1 MFKIPDR
8 VNNSMTGSQ
17 FGASIINNVGESREA
32 AVLQQLALSNVPNF
46 MRTTVDISIVS
57 GAHGVVISV
66 LPDYFCIGT
75 DDDFLRMP
83 MFPATAQHVAD
94 AFDASLPTR
103 KLVDTIWKMAAV
115 RVSPHPLP
123 PSAAMVSTNAF
134 VEHNRIIE
142 LARAGRPGLLA
153 GHKKD
158 IVITP
163 KLSGALHRVC
173 IYGWHE
179 LNGTP
184 IQGLNPVSH
193 SDTYEDYSHGV
204 RLVSR
209 DVLLDGQPARLEDLL
224 QDPILSSLVS
234 DEGPS
239 TFFGYPTA

>member
-1 MFKIPDR
+1 MFTIPDR

-17 FGASIINNVGESREA
+17 FGSSITNNVGESREA
-32 AVLQQLALSNVPNF
+32 AILQQLELGNVPNF
-46 MRTTVDISIVS
+46 MRTAVDISLVS
-57 GAHGVVISV
+57 GAHGVVVSV
-66 LPDYFCIGT
+66 LPDYYCIGT

-83 MFPATAQHVAD
+83 MFPATAQRIAD

-103 KLVDTIWKMAAV
+103 KLVDAIWRAATIQ
-115 RVSPHPLP
+115 VSPHPLP
-123 PSAAMVSTNAF
+123 PNAAMASTGAF
-134 VEHNRIIE
+134 VDHNRIIE
-142 LARAGRPGLLA
+142 LQRAGRGGLIA

-163 KLSGALHRVC
+163 KLTDALHRVC

-179 LNGTP
+179 LSGTP

-209 DVLLDGQPARLEDLL
+209 DVLLDGKPARLEDLL
-224 QDPILSSLVS
+224 RDPVLSSLVS

-239 TFFGYPTA
+239 TFLGYPTA